1 MAGIKIKR
9 NDTVEVIAGK
19 DKGKR
24 GRVLRVMAD
33 RNRLLVEHVMMI
45 KKHVKP
51 NPQRNIKGG
60 IAEQESSI
68 HVSNVMLVDGEGNK
82 TRVGSRSRRR
92 QAGSSLKGKRQRDSR
107 EEEVSNGSQ
116 EFEFQ
121 LTRFTPR
128 IGKRVQSPLRRPWRK
143 RSKIMAARF
152 REKYVTEI
160 RPAIAKELGITNAM
174 AIPKLEKIVINMGLG
189 EATQNVKIMDPLVA
203 DLAFDRRSEACHHQ
217 GKEVDRSL
225 QGARG
230 HADRRDG
237 YSAR

>member
-33 RNRLLVEHVMMI
+33 RNRLLVEHVKMI

-82 TRVGSRSRRR
+82 TRVG
-92 QAGSSLKGKRQRDSR
+92 
-107 EEEVSNGSQ
+107 
-116 EFEFQ
+116 
-121 LTRFTPR
+121 TRVE
-128 IGKRVQSPLRRPWRK
+128 GDNRVRF
-143 RSKIMAARF
+143 SK
-152 REKYVTEI
+152 TS
-160 RPAIAKELGITNAM
+160 GN
-174 AIPKLEKIVINMGLG
+174 AIPEK
-189 EATQNVKIMDPLVA
+189 K
-203 DLAFDRRSEACHHQ
+203 
-217 GKEVDRSL
+217 K
-225 QGARG
+225 
-230 HADRRDG
+230 
-237 YSAR
+237 